1 MWPQM
6 VLMDMRQIPG
16 FFFFFLRRISIIPDF
31 PWQIHKIKILTKL

>member
-6 VLMDMRQIPG
+6 VLMDMGQIPG
-16 FFFFFLRRISIIPDF
+16 DFFFLRRISIIPDF